1 MCSLSNKS
9 HLMVFR
15 DSDVVQEVHE
25 RMEEVRT
32 RKRTRRQSLAVNA
45 SVLARKRMVVLGYVW
60 MLGIQGVPTFSRHTA
75 GGDL

>member
-1 MCSLSNKS
+1 
-9 HLMVFR
+9 MVFR

-60 MLGIQGVPTFSRHTA
+60 MLGI
-75 GGDL
+75 